1 MFLLNITSSIQ
12 EGKEIIENR
21 SFPKDFKSVK
31 DIIPLASGDSL
42 MIYRDYGEGGFKRYI
57 LHAEGNR
64 QAVNIGN
71 VIPKIEEI
79 DHNILSFLVLP
90 FKNDSLVAEANI
102 TLNQIK
108 VYSLY
113 DQSIGKTICVGSE
126 LDDINSMSSRWRGN
140 IPRSYGGVQL
150 WGDKLIFLYH
160 GLRECLNLNQI
171 KH

>member
-1 MFLLNITSSIQ
+1 
-12 EGKEIIENR
+12 
-21 SFPKDFKSVK
+21 
-31 DIIPLASGDSL
+31 

-113 DQSIGKTICVGSE
+113 DQSIGK
-126 LDDINSMSSRWRGN
+126 
-140 IPRSYGGVQL
+140 
-150 WGDKLIFLYH
+150 LYVSV
-160 GLRECLNLNQI
+160 LNWMILTQ
-171 KH
+171 